1 MRTLSRIAVDRSQ
14 TAEPLPDV
22 FASLREA
29 GIRPRRAT
37 VTMFAGTPGSM
48 KTFMVLYMLAKMGL
62 PTLFFSADTDAK
74 TITKRA
80 AAMLTG
86 DTQDRVE
93 VGLRT
98 EGGASY
104 YSEELEKLSM
114 IRWVFESDPTY
125 QDLVLETMA
134 FAEAHGRFPEII
146 VVDNLMNVVGENED
160 EWGSMR
166 DTTKAFK
173 RLVRFTDA
181 ALFVLHHMAERR
193 SDNTVPAPRSDLQ
206 GKVSQLPEVIL
217 SLAFDGVSGLAVAP
231 VKNRFGP
238 ADATARTHVV
248 NLFVSP
254 ATGQFFNSNY
264 NRVQGIPA

>member
-1 MRTLSRIAVDRSQ
+1 MRTLSRVATSRTA

-22 FASLREA
+22 FVPLKDA
-29 GIRPRRAT
+29 GIRPRRGT

-48 KTFMVLYMLAKMGL
+48 KTFMVLYMLAKMST
-62 PTLFFSADTDAK
+62 PALFFSADTDAK

-86 DTQDRVE
+86 DSQDQVE
-93 VGLRT
+93 AGLRG
-98 EGGASY
+98 EDAYYYAS
-104 YSEELEKLSM
+104 KLQALNK

-125 QDLVLETMA
+125 QDLELETLA
-134 FAEAHGRFPEII
+134 FAEAHGRYPEII

-166 DTTKAFK
+166 ETTKAFK

-193 SDNTVPAPRSDLQ
+193 SDNTMPSPRSDLQ

-217 SLAFDGVSGLAVAP
+217 SLAFDGISELRVAP

-248 NLFVSP
+248 TLYVRP
-254 ATGQFFNSNY
+254 ETGQFYTSAY
-264 NRVQGIPA
+264 ARAQGIPA

>member
-1 MRTLSRIAVDRSQ
+1 LSRIAVSRSP

-22 FASLREA
+22 FTPLREA
-29 GIRPRRAT
+29 GIRPRRGT

-48 KTFMVLYMLAKMGL
+48 KTFMVLYMLARMGL
-62 PTLFFSADTDAK
+62 PTLFFSADTDSK

-86 DTQDRVE
+86 DTQDSVE
-93 VGLRT
+93 ASLRT
-98 EGGASY
+98 DGGASFY
-104 YSEELEKLSM
+104 ADELERLSM

-125 QDLVLETMA
+125 RDLELETMA
-134 FAEAHGRFPEII
+134 FAEAHGRYPEVI
-146 VVDNLMNVVGENED
+146 VVDNLMNVVGQNED

-193 SDNTVPAPRSDLQ
+193 TDNTSPAPRSDLQ
-206 GKVSQLPEVIL
+206 GKVSQLPETIL
-217 SLAFDGVSGLAVAP
+217 SLAFDGTSELKVAP

-248 NLFVSP
+248 SLWVNPS
-254 ATGQFFNSNY
+254 TGQFYSSNY
-264 NRVQGIPA
+264 NRANGVPA

>member
-1 MRTLSRIAVDRSQ
+1 ML
-14 TAEPLPDV
+14 
-22 FASLREA
+22 
-29 GIRPRRAT
+29 
-37 VTMFAGTPGSM
+37 AGTPGSM
-48 KTFMVLYMLAKMGL
+48 KTYLMLYMLAKMGL

-86 DTQDRVE
+86 DTQEQVE
-93 VGLRT
+93 AGLRT
-98 EGGASY
+98 EDSLYYAS
-104 YSEELEKLSM
+104 ELERLSM

-125 QDLVLETMA
+125 RDLELETLA

-146 VVDNLMNVVGENED
+146 VVDNLMNVVGQNED

-193 SDNTVPAPRSDLQ
+193 ADNTTPAPRSDLQ
-206 GKVSQLPEVIL
+206 GKVSQLPETIL
-217 SLAFDGVSGLAVAP
+217 SLAFDGAMGELKVAP
-231 VKNRFGP
+231 VKHRFGV
-238 ADATARTHVV
+238 ADATARTHIVTLYV
-248 NLFVSP
+248 NPS
-254 ATGQFFNSNY
+254 TGQFYNSAYDRANG
-264 NRVQGIPA
+264 NAA